1 MIRGDLLYRPPRG
14 GGQWLIRTVEVGDKQ
29 IKIYQCLEVSQSE
42 DLLEVITFDPTCCVF
57 ETNLGP
63 HSFEI
68 VTPKKIL
75 HFISE
80 SQEISLTWI
89 QITRQVISAC
99 VLLVHDPFNIAI
111 AERIESDTY
120 YEVECRDNKSLGVV
134 LERSNESA
142 VVKMSNYKV
151 CHRPHNRT
159 LVETKQFIFHATDF
173 RD

>member
-14 GGQWLIRTVEVGDKQ
+14 GGQWLVRTVEVADRQ
-29 IKIYQCLEVSQSE
+29 IKIYQCLEVSHSE

-80 SQEISLTWI
+80 SQEITLTWI
-89 QITRQVISAC
+89 RTTRQVISSC
-99 VLLVHDPFNIAI
+99 VLLQNDPFNIAI
-111 AERIESDTY
+111 AERLQPDSY
-120 YEVECRDNKSLGVV
+120 YEVEFRENRPLGVV
-134 LERSNESA
+134 LERSNECA
-142 VVKMSNYKV
+142 VVKMSNFKV
-151 CHRPHNRT
+151 RMILQHLYLSIYT
-159 LVETKQFIFHATDF
+159 IYLIFL
-173 RD
+173 